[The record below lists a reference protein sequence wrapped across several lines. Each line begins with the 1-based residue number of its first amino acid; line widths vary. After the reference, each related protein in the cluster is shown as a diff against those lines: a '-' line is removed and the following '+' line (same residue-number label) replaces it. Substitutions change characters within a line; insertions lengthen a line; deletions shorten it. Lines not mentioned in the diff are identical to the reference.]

1 MRSTHYTPHSAL
13 LLTSLQAS
21 RIWNNPPRFLRQ
33 VIGAWTL
40 SGTPRLTGSY
50 VFQSYVGD
58 NNSLDQ
64 GGSSGAIR
72 NNVVPGGSN
81 LPAGFFSI
89 PVPQGFTQMNP
100 NSFDIT
106 TLTGYKLYRLCQ
118 TWDTRFG
125 ALNQSGEKP
134 RLSQFSLK
142 FFF

>member
-1 MRSTHYTPHSAL
+1 M
-13 LLTSLQAS
+13 
-21 RIWNNPPRFLRQ
+21 
-33 VIGAWTL
+33 IGGGTL

-50 VFQSYVGD
+50 PFQSYIGD

-64 GGSSGAIR
+64 GASSGAIR
-72 NNVVPGGSN
+72 NNVVPGGN
-81 LPAGFFSI
+81 LSAGFFSI
-89 PVPQGFTQMNP
+89 PVPRGFTQINP
-100 NSFDIT
+100 NRFDIT

-134 RLSQFSLK
+134 RLIQFSLK

>member
-1 MRSTHYTPHSAL
+1 MRRPNRRESATKAL
-13 LLTSLQAS
+13 DLHAS
-21 RIWNNPPRFLRQ
+21 GGLPPRVVSPNGLVEIDFSLNDFGDRKAQ
-33 VIGAWTL
+33 AIYTQN
-40 SGTPRLTGSY
+40 RL
-50 VFQSYVGD
+50 
-58 NNSLDQ
+58 
-64 GGSSGAIR
+64 
-72 NNVVPGGSN
+72 PGGSN

-134 RLSQFSLK
+134 RLIQFSLK